1 MEMRIA
7 ILEDASVEQEQLV
20 QSVVAIM
27 AEDLPDLSCE
37 ISTYTSMQAYEAAGD
52 AYDLLIL
59 DLHLPDGNGL
69 DLARRLRQQ
78 RADTGIM
85 IITAYQEHVYEG
97 YEVGAFRFLPKPVE
111 PERLKTAL
119 LQFIAQYRS
128 MRFLLVPT
136 QTEQLVLALDEIVC
150 IESQGKHTVVYMQ
163 DGRNIESKKSIQD
176 YTREIENGS
185 FVRVHRCYLVNMK
198 HILRLKD
205 SKIVFDTDSC
215 HAEISRRNRNDF
227 NTRFTAFLK
236 SL

>member
-1 MEMRIA
+1 MRIA

-20 QSVVAIM
+20 QSVAAIM

-37 ISTYTSMQAYEAAGD
+37 ISTYTTMQAYEAAGD

>member
-1 MEMRIA
+1 MRIA

-20 QSVVAIM
+20 QSVAAIM

-37 ISTYTSMQAYEAAGD
+37 ISTYTTMQAYEAAGD

-111 PERLKTAL
+111 PQRLKTAS

>member
-1 MEMRIA
+1 MRIA
-7 ILEDASVEQEQLV
+7 ILEYASVEQEQLV
-20 QSVVAIM
+20 QSVAAIM

-97 YEVGAFRFLPKPVE
+97 YEVGAFRLLPKPVE

-236 SL
+236 AL

>member
-1 MEMRIA
+1 MRIA

>member
-1 MEMRIA
+1 MRIA

-20 QSVVAIM
+20 QSVAAIM

-215 HAEISRRNRNDF
+215 HAEISRRNRSDF